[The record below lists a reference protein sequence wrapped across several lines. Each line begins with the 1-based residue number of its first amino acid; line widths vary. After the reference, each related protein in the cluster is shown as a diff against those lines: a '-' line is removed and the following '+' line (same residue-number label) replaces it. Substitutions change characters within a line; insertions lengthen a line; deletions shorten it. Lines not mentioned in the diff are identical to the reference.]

1 MLGKRDYDV
10 ILCDLRMPDMD
21 GEALFAWIKAERPW
35 LCARIDFMTGDALG
49 RAAGLTAQTGRPVL
63 GKPFLP
69 EDVQRLLTVLLAD
82 IG

>member
-1 MLGKRDYDV
+1 
-10 ILCDLRMPDMD
+10 MPDMD

-35 LCARIDFMTGDALG
+35 LCARIGFMTGDALG

-63 GKPFLP
+63 EKPFLP